1 MLSISS
7 SKIIK
12 VMEFI
17 IFNLYVQKNSS
28 EKNAFSLLYNTIVL
42 TF

>member
-12 VMEFI
+12 VMD
-17 IFNLYVQKNSS
+17 VQKNSS

-42 TF
+42 IF